1 MKLFAHGGHILQ
13 PDTPKGPL
21 PAMERL
27 FISANIIVIYR
38 HLRGIDCAS
47 TFSQEGGK
55 DRLQY

>member
-1 MKLFAHGGHILQ
+1 M
-13 PDTPKGPL
+13 L

-27 FISANIIVIYR
+27 FISANIIVIYQ
-38 HLRGIDCAS
+38 HPIGIDRAS